1 MNAISALMLSCGMLL
16 TGGSVARWLDSY
28 QSVLET
34 IYSFHESHSCSSAG
48 RGMCQTFIEA
58 AQTFG
63 ASAYPQ
69 QLFCIGLGLISLG
82 VMSRIAARIR
92 Y

>member
-16 TGGSVARWLDSY
+16 TGGSVARWLNSY
-28 QSVLET
+28 QSILET
-34 IYSFHESHSCSSAG
+34 IYSFHESHNCTDTS
-48 RGMCQTFIEA
+48 RGMCQAVIDA